1 MKTKR
6 FLSVLIA
13 VLMVV
18 SCFAISASADN
29 AAIKDTTADVS
40 LTIVL
45 TSGTAAQETAGTAG
59 KTEGVEKSVTGTPI
73 ENSVFYI
80 YLQNAD
86 GSISETPTGRGTTDA
101 TGKVTFTNEGDVGT
115 AGYTSHAKLAQGR
128 YTVKNQTK
136 GTGQTA
142 AIADFTVDL
151 PMTNVADTGFIYDVY
166 VYPKTPTDASVPTV
180 TKQVAKADSVNFGQS
195 TDEYTL
201 NSGFS
206 TWKIT
211 SDNLPTT
218 IKTYKTYT
226 FTDVIDERLTPNTD
240 SVAVKYTD
248 ASDAEKTLTKD
259 TDYTVTWSKVKAGGE
274 DKYDKVVVALTA
286 AGIAKLEAGKKVFFT
301 YTTTI
306 NTAKAGSVAQII
318 GNHVLLD
325 YKNSAD
331 SEGRVD
337 NTPNRPDDDTFNP
350 DDPTNWPDTDVPN
363 PDYDPTK
370 PEDPTTNPPTVTIK
384 TPSNP
389 GDTTGTDD
397 PYVWTGKIEGLK
409 TDNAATP
416 APLAGAEFTLYT
428 DAACTTQAAGTT
440 VATSAADGT
449 FSFIGLEAGTYYLLE
464 TKAPAGYELNGAATK
479 IEIVSPL
486 TTGQTAT
493 KAPAVSVTIK
503 DIPSPSLPVT
513 GGMGVGMFALIG
525 AALALAGV
533 VFMKK
538 TGKSEA

>member
-6 FLSVLIA
+6 FFSVLVA
-13 VLMVV
+13 VLMLV
-18 SCFAISASADN
+18 SCFAVNASAEAN
-29 AAIKDTTADVS
+29 PAIKTDADVS

-45 TSGTAAQETAGTAG
+45 TSGTAAQETAGTTG
-59 KTEGVEKSVTGTPI
+59 KTEGVEKSVTGTAIPGAKFEI
-73 ENSVFYI
+73 F
-80 YLQNAD
+80 LQDASGN
-86 GSISETPTGRGTTDA
+86 ISDTATGRGITDA
-101 TGKVTFTNEGDVGT
+101 EGKVTFTNEGDVAT
-115 AGYTSHAKLAQGR
+115 AGYTSHDKLAQGR
-128 YTVKNQTK
+128 YTVKNTEK

-142 AIADFTVDL
+142 LVADFAVDL
-151 PMTNVADTGFIYDVY
+151 PMTTVADTGFIYDVY
-166 VYPKTPTDASVPTV
+166 VYPKTPIDTSKPTV
-180 TKQVAKADSVNFGQS
+180 TKQVAKADSGNFGQS

-211 SDNLPTT
+211 SDSLPTT
-218 IKTYKTYT
+218 IKAYKTYT
-226 FTDVIDERLTPNTD
+226 FTDVIDERLTPNTS
-240 SVAVKYTD
+240 SVAVKYID
-248 ASDAEKTLTKD
+248 AEGAEKTMTAE
-259 TDYTVTWSKVKAGGE
+259 TDYTATWSKVS
-274 DKYDKVVVALTA
+274 DKYDKVVVALTTT
-286 AGIAKLEAGKKVFFT
+286 GIAKLEAGKKVFFT

-306 NTAKAGSVAQII
+306 NTAKAGAVAQII
-318 GNHVLLD
+318 GNHVVLD

-331 SEGRVD
+331 STGRVD
-337 NTPNRPDDDTFNP
+337 NTPNRPGDDTFNP
-350 DDPTNWPDTDVPN
+350 DDPTDWPDTDVPN
-363 PDYDPTK
+363 PDFDPTK
-370 PEDPTTNPPTVTIK
+370 PEDPTTNPPTITIK

-428 DAACTTQAAGTT
+428 NAECTTQAAGTS
-440 VATSAADGT
+440 VVTSAADGT
-449 FSFIGLEAGTYYLLE
+449 FSFVGLEANTYYLLE
-464 TKAPAGYELNGAATK
+464 TKAPAGYELNGTATK

-486 TTGQTAT
+486 TEGQTAT

-503 DIPSPSLPVT
+503 DIPSTKLPVT
-513 GGMGVGMFALIG
+513 GGMGVGMFALVG

-538 TGKSEA
+538 TGRSEA